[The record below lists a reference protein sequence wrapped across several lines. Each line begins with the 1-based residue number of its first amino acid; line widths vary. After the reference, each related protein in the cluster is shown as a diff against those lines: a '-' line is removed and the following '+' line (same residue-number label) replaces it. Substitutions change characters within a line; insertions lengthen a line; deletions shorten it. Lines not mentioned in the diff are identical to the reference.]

1 MIKIRFII
9 FLVLTS
15 GFRYIWKWWKI
26 RKKVCWNRKMRLLW
40 SGISRKFYLHFSF
53 MFSLLR
59 YYKMVQRLG
68 IQKPVSKITGIW
80 TTSDKQWKV
89 QKFESWWALL
99 QKNTFLQLKHYV
111 QWIYLTLLSTTCVDS
126 PIYLYHFWNYKSF
139 FTTQLLCIFLAQTFH
154 TFFKSSPSKFKFSD
168 FPLLR
173 LNFTKFL
180 KSFFK

>member
-80 TTSDKQWKV
+80 ATSDKQWKV

-99 QKNTFLQLKHYV
+99 QKKYIPSTKTLCTVDLFNITFN
-111 QWIYLTLLSTTCVDS
+111 YLCRFTNLLIS
-126 PIYLYHFWNYKSF
+126 
-139 FTTQLLCIFLAQTFH
+139 
-154 TFFKSSPSKFKFSD
+154 
-168 FPLLR
+168 
-173 LNFTKFL
+173 FL
-180 KSFFK
+180 KP